1 MKGDSSMEPYREAS
15 PPTPSPPAP
24 SIPASSMRASDQERD
39 ATVQR
44 LQVAFAEGR
53 LADAEFDERMR
64 AALAARTH
72 GDLDALL
79 TDLPATTA
87 PVAAPPAAPA
97 PARMPKPGRN
107 AVAYKNSVR
116 YAGRWRVPGT
126 FRAIVYKGSGV
137 IDLRAA
143 ELTEPVTVIRA
154 VAYKSDIEII
164 VPPGV
169 RVEVNGFGA
178 TRDEDW
184 SGDLP
189 ADAPLVYVRALAYK
203 GLVETRTMPRR

>member
-1 MKGDSSMEPYREAS
+1 MEPYREAS
-15 PPTPSPPAP
+15 SPAP
-24 SIPASSMRASDQERD
+24 SMRASDQERD

-53 LADAEFDERMR
+53 LADVEFDERMR

-72 GDLDALL
+72 GDLDVLL
-79 TDLPATTA
+79 TDLPSAT
-87 PVAAPPAAPA
+87 VPAAPRPVA
-97 PARMPKPGRN
+97 TTPGRMPKPGRH

-126 FRAIVYKGSGV
+126 FRALIYKGSGV

-143 ELTEPVTVIRA
+143 ELTEPVTVIHA

-164 VPPGV
+164 VPPGI
-169 RVEVNGFGA
+169 RVEVNGFGV
-178 TRDEDW
+178 TRDEEW
-184 SGDLP
+184 TGDLP
-189 ADAPLVYVRALAYK
+189 ADAPIVHVRAIAYK